1 MIMAEVANSI
11 AEQNQKQFKEMMAMF
26 QKAIETKNSPNAP
39 ANPTGGKQK
48 KKCPHCAKLVYHA
61 PAKCFELEANAANRP
76 AGWKSAKES

>member
-1 MIMAEVANSI
+1 MAEVANSI

-26 QKAIETKNSPNAP
+26 QKALETKNSPNAP

-48 KKCPHCAKLVYHA
+48 KKCPHCAKLVYHK
-61 PAKCFELEANAANRP
+61 PEKCFELEANAASRP